1 MTDWNKLKVADLR
14 AELKRRGL
22 PQTGLKPV
30 LVARLAE
37 AEAENANEHEHE
49 DGTESEAT
57 VQALD
62 VSSAAAP
69 SPDSISP
76 VLVSASADASAD
88 PSAPQ
93 TREVELDAV
102 EKIEELEEAPQAQTV
117 ESQAEPL
124 LASSKE
130 VAQDQQP
137 EPLPPTMEE
146 QSPVVEPHASALPS
160 VEPREANEDQ
170 KKRKRRSQSPPLSAT
185 DSARKRFRTDD
196 ETRRAASTH
205 SDDGLVEQH
214 GVDAITIAQDTED
227 IKMEDVNETG
237 ADDNTAA
244 DMADRHGVEGAL
256 DNSTATSTSR
266 RDSRFKGLFP
276 ETTHPTTMSDVHG
289 SEEREL
295 ERLITPSI
303 HPATP
308 ALYIRDFMRPLNPGQ
323 LQSHLAYL
331 AAPPGQQDDPDV
343 ISNFYIDPIRTHAFV
358 SFTKVSAAARVR
370 SALHDRIWPDEKTR
384 KPLWVDFV
392 PAEKVE
398 QWIEQEQDMRGGG
411 RGGVKWEVLYDT
423 NDEGIV
429 TATLQ
434 EVGSILRSSQNRQPS
449 MAESSPHTTEPR
461 DAHIPTSPLQSRGQ
475 ATAFST
481 GRERLD
487 VLFNCTTSKP
497 ALYWQPVSKEIVGR
511 RMSSISES
519 LSKDAA
525 SGLPVQGDIH
535 RYTFEEDMIVDRGP
549 EIFPGI
555 RPPPG
560 FRGPSGFGPRGGGS
574 GGFQSRG
581 GYPPQYRSG
590 PHHAGRGG
598 YDSYRGVGGRDRGD
612 RREDRRF
619 DRWDNG
625 RR

>member
-22 PQTGLKPV
+22 PQTGLKPA

-57 VQALD
+57 IQALD
-62 VSSAAAP
+62 VSSAPAA

-88 PSAPQ
+88 APAPQ
-93 TREVELDAV
+93 TREVEVEAV
-102 EKIEELEEAPQAQTV
+102 EKIELLEEVVEAQIV
-117 ESQAEPL
+117 QLQAEPL
-124 LASSKE
+124 PPPSKE
-130 VAQDQQP
+130 VVQGQHP
-137 EPLPPTMEE
+137 EPLPATIEE
-146 QSPVVEPHASALPS
+146 QTPALEAHTSALPS

-170 KKRKRRSQSPPLSAT
+170 KKRKRRSQSPPLTAT

-205 SDDGLVEQH
+205 SDGGLVEQH
-214 GVDAITIAQDTED
+214 SVDAETIAQDTED
-227 IKMEDVNETG
+227 IKMEDVNGTG
-237 ADDNTAA
+237 ADDNTTA
-244 DMADRHGVEGAL
+244 DMADRPGVEVSL

-276 ETTHPTTMSDVHG
+276 ETTHPATMSDVHE
-289 SEEREL
+289 SEEREP
-295 ERLITPSI
+295 ERLIAPSI

-370 SALHDRIWPDEKTR
+370 SALHERIWPDEKTR

-398 QWIEQEQDMRGGG
+398 QWIEQEQDMQGGG
-411 RGGVKWEVLYDT
+411 RGGLKWEILYDT
-423 NDEGIV
+423 NEEGIV

-449 MAESSPHTTEPR
+449 MAESSHTVEPHNV
-461 DAHIPTSPLQSRGQ
+461 HIPTSPLQSRGQ

-497 ALYWQPVSKEIVGR
+497 ALYWQPVSKEIVDR
-511 RMSSISES
+511 RLSSISES

-525 SGLPVQGDIH
+525 SGLPVEGDIH
-535 RYTFEEDMIVDRGP
+535 RYTFEEDTIVDRGP

-581 GYPPQYRSG
+581 GYPTQYRSG
-590 PHHAGRGG
+590 PHHGGRGG

-619 DRWDNG
+619 DRRDNG